1 VGFGVLD
8 NNIIKGL
15 TRVLSIEHVLSEK
28 TKKFNT

>member
-28 TKKFNT
+28 TMKFNT